1 MRAVDGPPASLFR
14 SGGGH
19 VQNLVRG
26 PGRGKTA
33 SFRSE
38 WASKHVISVEL
49 GLQTLK
55 SHRVG
60 LQGCRWSYCLAAIM
74 DQFIY
79 EN

>member
-1 MRAVDGPPASLFR
+1 MVHQRRYFGPEAAMFKIWSE
-14 SGGGH
+14 G
-19 VQNLVRG
+19 QC
-26 PGRGKTA
+26 RGKTA
-33 SFRSE
+33 SFLSR
-38 WASKHVISVEL
+38 WVSKHVISVEL

>member
-1 MRAVDGPPASLFR
+1 MVHQRRYFGPEAVFSKIWSEG
-14 SGGGH
+14 
-19 VQNLVRG
+19 Q
-26 PGRGKTA
+26 GRGKTA
-33 SFRSE
+33 SFLSR
-38 WASKHVISVEL
+38 WVSKHVISVEL

>member
-1 MRAVDGPPASLFR
+1 MVHQRRYFGPEAAMFKIWSE
-14 SGGGH
+14 G
-19 VQNLVRG
+19 Q
-26 PGRGKTA
+26 GRGKTA
-33 SFRSE
+33 SFLSR
-38 WASKHVISVEL
+38 WVSKHVISVEL